1 MSAQVSLHGKRGVDL
16 LHDPALN
23 KGTAFSEAERDGL
36 GLRGLLPARVFT
48 QEGQVARVLENI
60 RRKTSDIEKYIF
72 LVSLQDR
79 NETLFYRVVV
89 ENVEEMVPLIYTPTV
104 GQGCQEFGHIFRRP
118 RGLYVTHKDRG
129 RVRQLMGNWPYRDI
143 RMIVVT
149 DGERILGL
157 GDLGANGMGIPGGK
171 LSLYTACAGVHPAQC
186 LPVTLDV
193 GTNNETLLKDP
204 LYIGLPERRLRGPAY
219 DELVDEFVTGV
230 QEIFPK
236 ACIQFEDFGN
246 TNAFRLLHR
255 YRDRACTFN
264 DDIQGTA
271 SVSMAG
277 VYSALRIIGNR
288 LSDHTFLFLG
298 AGEAGIGIGALIV
311 IGMMKEGM
319 TEAEARRKCWYV
331 DSKGLVVKGRTDL
344 VEHKRPYAHDHAPV
358 TDFLAAVESLK
369 PTVLIGVSGMPRT
382 FTKQVVEAMARL
394 NRRPILFALSNP
406 TSKSEC
412 TAEEAYTWSEGR
424 AIFASGSPFP
434 PVRIGERTIVPGQG
448 NNAYI
453 FPGVGLG
460 VTACGAKHVTDEML
474 AAAAETLAQEVSQAD
489 LEAGCVYPPLGKIR
503 ETSCK
508 IATSVAEVA
517 YRQNLA
523 SVPMPENLFAFV
535 REEMFEPEYHRYVK

>member
-1 MSAQVSLHGKRGVDL
+1 MSAQVPLHGKRGVDL
-16 LHDPALN
+16 LHDPVLN
-23 KGTAFSEAERDGL
+23 KGTAFSETERDGL

-79 NETLFYRVVV
+79 NETLFYRMVM

-118 RGLYVTHKDRG
+118 RGMFITHKDRG
-129 RVRQLMGNWPYRDI
+129 RVRQLLRNWPYGDI

-171 LSLYTACAGVHPAQC
+171 LSLYTACAGIHPTQC

-204 LYIGLPERRLRGPAY
+204 LYIGLPERRLRGQAY

-246 TNAFRLLHR
+246 ANAFRLLHH

-277 VYSALRIIGNR
+277 VYSALRITGNK
-288 LSDHTFLFLG
+288 LSDHKLLFLG
-298 AGEAGIGIGALIV
+298 AGEAGIGIGDLIV
-311 IGMMKEGM
+311 IGMMREGM
-319 TEAEARRKCWYV
+319 TEAEARLKCWYV
-331 DSKGLVVKGRTDL
+331 DSKGLVVKSRTDL
-344 VEHKRPYAHDHAPV
+344 VEHKRPYAHDHAPG

-369 PTVLIGVSGMPRT
+369 PTALIGVSGMPRT

-406 TSKSEC
+406 TSKSE
-412 TAEEAYTWSEGR
+412 
-424 AIFASGSPFP
+424 
-434 PVRIGERTIVPGQG
+434 
-448 NNAYI
+448 
-453 FPGVGLG
+453 
-460 VTACGAKHVTDEML
+460 
-474 AAAAETLAQEVSQAD
+474 
-489 LEAGCVYPPLGKIR
+489 
-503 ETSCK
+503 
-508 IATSVAEVA
+508 
-517 YRQNLA
+517 
-523 SVPMPENLFAFV
+523 
-535 REEMFEPEYHRYVK
+535 